1 MSGNG
6 DDATAGWGAHRQM
19 NPLEALM
26 WRAEADP
33 RLRSTICAIEL
44 LDTTPD
50 WERFVN
56 AHDWATRLVPRFRER
71 VVEPLLGLGTPCWS
85 VDPQFD
91 LHYHVRRIRLPEGGG
106 WTDVLEIAEQIA
118 MTPFDRVRSPW
129 EAVLIEGLPDGKAA
143 YLLKLHH
150 STTDGM
156 GAVGLFA
163 QLHSRKR
170 EPTTD
175 KLQKPPPLI
184 DGTTPANALFSQVAN
199 DARGVPAAIGA
210 AGGLL
215 RRAARPDRAM
225 RDAARFGGSL
235 RRVLADPDAD
245 GSPLLRGRS
254 LSWRFQ
260 AMDVHFA
267 DLRGAG
273 KAAGGSLNDAFVASL
288 LGGFRIYHEEMGHPI
303 ERMPMAIPI
312 SMRSAADSASGGN
325 SFAAARL
332 AAPVG
337 EPDPAARMHAI
348 GAQVRAAREEPAVD
362 GIGMVAP
369 ALSRLPG
376 PMISQ
381 IAGNMT
387 KANDL
392 QASNV
397 PGIRED
403 VYIAGARIERT
414 YPFAPLP
421 GCAAMITLVSHGDM
435 CCIGVNLDPAAITEP
450 DRFGRCLEAGFHEVL
465 ALNPSGGTVVRRT

>member
-1 MSGNG
+1 M
-6 DDATAGWGAHRQM
+6 DASDTTLGWGEHRQM

-33 RLRSTICAIEL
+33 RLRSTICALEL

-50 WERFVN
+50 WERFVD

-85 VDPQFD
+85 VDEQFD
-91 LHYHVRRIRLPEGGG
+91 LHYHVRRMRLPEGGG
-106 WTDVLEIAEQIA
+106 WPEVLGIAEQIA

-129 EAVLIEGLPDGKAA
+129 EAVLIEGLPEGKAA

-175 KLQKPPPLI
+175 KLQRPAPPV
-184 DGTTPANALFSQVAN
+184 DGTTAASALLSQVAS
-199 DARGVPAAIGA
+199 DARAVPSALGA

-235 RRVLADPDAD
+235 RRVLADPDTE

-260 AMDVHFA
+260 ALDVPFS
-267 DLRGAG
+267 DLRGAS
-273 KAAGGSLNDAFVASL
+273 KAVGASLNDAFVASL
-288 LGGFRIYHEEMGHPI
+288 LGGFRIYHEELGRPI
-303 ERMPMAIPI
+303 DTMPIAIPI
-312 SMRSAADSASGGN
+312 SLRSAADSASGGN
-325 SFAAARL
+325 SFAGARL

-337 EPDPAARMHAI
+337 MTDPEQRMHAI
-348 GAQVRAAREEPAVD
+348 GAQVRAARDEPAVD
-362 GIGMVAP
+362 GLGMVAP
-369 ALSRLPG
+369 ALARLPG

-381 IAGNMT
+381 LAGNLT
-387 KANDL
+387 KSNDL

-403 VYIAGARIERT
+403 VYIAGAKIERT

-421 GCAAMITLVSHGDM
+421 GCAAMITLVSHGET

-450 DRFGRCLEAGFHEVL
+450 ERFGRCLEDGFAEVL
-465 ALNPSGGTVVRRT
+465 ALNPGGGSVLRRT